1 MFLSIPLLKVCHVQ
15 EKSIVLYFCLKEK
28 NMICDKNIILV
39 HCTRTEIS
47 LDLVSKFEQL
57 SHATEQVFRVKKTR
71 DFSIKLLKY
80 LNGYSERSKLFKGKC
95 SNTFCHRS

>member
-1 MFLSIPLLKVCHVQ
+1 MFLSKRKKTLSVT
-15 EKSIVLYFCLKEK
+15 K
-28 NMICDKNIILV
+28 NTILV

-57 SHATEQVFRVKKTR
+57 SYAFEQVFRVKKTP

-95 SNTFCHRS
+95 SNTFRHHS

>member
-28 NMICDKNIILV
+28 NIISDKNTILV

-47 LDLVSKFEQL
+47 LEMVSKFEQL
-57 SHATEQVFRVKKTR
+57 SHATEQVFRGKKTR

-80 LNGYSERSKLFKGKC
+80 LNGYSEVSKLFKGKC